1 MAKPKCARTVYK
13 KASDDQLD
21 TKLLAVV
28 VGLTD
33 HAVDFPAPPFG
44 PTALQALLDTYT
56 LTYNAYKRGGLDQK
70 EEFLQA
76 KTAVLNAMDDTAGY
90 VDTVAKGDAVLI
102 VNAGFEPT
110 KTVFTPQPA
119 PVQPVQLLVTRS
131 QNRGEVTVECPVVAG
146 AEYYGLVIT
155 EGVPLSEVTL
165 SSGRFE
171 FGSFNFPLIIDVT
184 KPRRKMLKDMKVGV
198 TYYFYMFAG
207 NAAGVSTLSDGV
219 SIMGV

>member
-13 KASDDQLD
+13 KATDDQLD
-21 TKLLAVV
+21 TKLLAVI

-44 PTALQALLDTYT
+44 PAALQALLDTYT

-76 KTAVLNAMDDTAGY
+76 KAAVLDAMDDTAAY

-110 KTVFTPQPA
+110 KTVLTPQPA
-119 PVQPVQLLVTRS
+119 PVQPSQLLVTRS
-131 QNRGEVTVECPVVAG
+131 KNRGEVTVECPVVAN
-146 AEYYGLVIT
+146 ADYYGLVIT
-155 EGVPLSEVTL
+155 EGVPLSGVTL
-165 SSGRFE
+165 SSGQFE
-171 FGSFNFPLIIDVT
+171 LGTVNYPLLLDVT
-184 KPRRKMLKDMKVGV
+184 KARRKTLKDMKPGV
-198 TYYFYMFAG
+198 MYYFYMYAG
-207 NAAGVSTLSDGV
+207 NAAGVSTLSDGI